1 MKKTAQYETDTG
13 KECSRST
20 GTRTTIAVATTAAV
34 AVLVLTG
41 CGTPR
46 TAPEDIRGRTDVAAG
61 ASGTTGG
68 VGDPAT
74 MAVDCEEEK
83 CIALTFDSA
92 PGRYTEELL
101 DLLEEEEVPVTFF
114 LLGKSIER
122 YPDLVE
128 RMVDQGHELANHT
141 WNHPRLD
148 EVDEDEIREELVST
162 QDAIEAISGEAPTLM
177 RPPQGRTDDRVT
189 EISAELGLSQI
200 LWTVTAKDYETTD
213 SDLIHERVMAD
224 ADQDGIIL
232 LHDIYD
238 GTVPAVPGI
247 IADLKAE
254 GYTFVTVSDLLA
266 PGEPDPGEV
275 VG

>member
-1 MKKTAQYETDTG
+1 MKNTAQSTGDSG
-13 KECSRST
+13 KECSR
-20 GTRTTIAVATTAAV
+20 GTRSGSAVTATVTAAV
-34 AVLVLTG
+34 ALLVLTG

-61 ASGTTGG
+61 TAGTTGG
-68 VGDPAT
+68 VGDPDT
-74 MAVDCEEEK
+74 GAVDCGEEK

-128 RMVDQGHELANHT
+128 RMVDEGHELANHT

-148 EVDEDEIREELVST
+148 ESDEDEIREELVST
-162 QDAIEAISGEAPTLM
+162 QDAIEEVSGEVPTLM
-177 RPPQGRTDDRVT
+177 RPPQGRTDDRVA

-213 SDLIHERVMAD
+213 SDLIHERVMDD

-247 IADLKAE
+247 IADLKDE